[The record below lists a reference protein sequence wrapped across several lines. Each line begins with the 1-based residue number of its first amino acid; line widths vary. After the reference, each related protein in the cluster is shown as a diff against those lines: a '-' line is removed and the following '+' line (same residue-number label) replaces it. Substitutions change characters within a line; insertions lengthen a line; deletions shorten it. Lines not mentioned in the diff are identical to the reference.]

1 MKPETFH
8 RLEGGYWQERITWE
22 GIALRKCGGACGTCV
37 PSKFK
42 VKPGSIQIWSF
53 ENIYPPVHS

>member
-8 RLEGGYWQERITWE
+8 RLEGRYWRVRITWE
-22 GIALRKCGGACGTCV
+22 GMAVRKCGGVCGLCV

-42 VKPGSIQIWSF
+42 VKPDSILIWSF